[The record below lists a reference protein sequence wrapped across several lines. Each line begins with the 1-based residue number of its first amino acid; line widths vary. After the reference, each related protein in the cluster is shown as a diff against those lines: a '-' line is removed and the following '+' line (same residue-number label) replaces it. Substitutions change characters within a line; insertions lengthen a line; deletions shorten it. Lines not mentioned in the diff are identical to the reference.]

1 MIEIESE
8 IVLDSLP
15 KWPEIVKRLAQFTGL
30 ELQDKGM
37 TSTFDRLVD
46 TEDLALLA
54 KNHSLRVRQKLDNV
68 YQGSEIRL
76 TYKFP
81 VRDHERL
88 FIRREKKL
96 TLPQTGYDNAMDLL
110 SNLVAGITDDPL
122 KAIMIIE
129 ELAHEAYLGPKDARL
144 CISLDQCTY
153 SLPRRQSTQKKEIV
167 LEIESHGLP
176 DEVVL
181 KAADWVLKEYG
192 GREAIQ
198 PKYARGMRILGRL

>member
-8 IVLDSLP
+8 IVLDSQP
-15 KWPEIVKRLAQFTGL
+15 TWPEIAARLAEFMGL

-46 TEDLALLA
+46 TEDLALMA
-54 KNHSLRVRQKLDNV
+54 KEHSLRVRQKLDNV
-68 YQGSEIRL
+68 YHGNEIRL

-81 VRDHERL
+81 IREHDRL

-96 TLPQTGYDNAMDLL
+96 TLPQTGYDNALDLL
-110 SNLVAGITDDPL
+110 SSLVAGVTDDPL
-122 KAIMIIE
+122 KTILQIK

-144 CISLDQCTY
+144 SISLDECTY
-153 SLPRRQSTQKKEIV
+153 SLPREKNTQKRECV
-167 LEIESHGLP
+167 FEIETHGLP
-176 DEVVL
+176 EETVL

-198 PKYARGMRILGRL
+198 HKYARGMRMLGSL